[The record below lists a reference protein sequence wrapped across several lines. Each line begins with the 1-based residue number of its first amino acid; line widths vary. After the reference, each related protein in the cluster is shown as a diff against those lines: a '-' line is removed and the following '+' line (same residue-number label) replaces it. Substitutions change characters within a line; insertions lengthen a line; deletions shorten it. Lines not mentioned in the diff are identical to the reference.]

1 MEVRHAEISSS
12 APPLQVREEGRHG
25 VHSLSAYGGDSV
37 NRVALYSGTG
47 NINYQGTAAT
57 NGFVWVTG
65 GNNINVIYLHN
76 NRSSLSFRLEAGSTM
91 TQWPH
96 VFLPCA
102 KGDTWVAEITAPS
115 QTQAS
120 VIYFIPCIGG

>member
-1 MEVRHAEISSS
+1 M
-12 APPLQVREEGRHG
+12 LK
-25 VHSLSAYGGDSV
+25 SLVALLLSKFVKRSDTGFIASQPMAGDSA

-65 GNNINVIYLHN
+65 GNCVNIIYLHN
-76 NRSSLSFRLEAGSTM
+76 NRSGLSIRLEAENTM

-96 VFLPCA
+96 LFLPCA
-102 KGDTWVAEITAPS
+102 KGDTWAVDITAPS
-115 QTQAS
+115 QTQTTS
-120 VIYFIPCIGG
+120 IFFIPSIGG

>member
-1 MEVRHAEISSS
+1 MLKSVLALLLSKFVKRSDTSFMASQPMAGNS
-12 APPLQVREEGRHG
+12 A
-25 VHSLSAYGGDSV
+25 
-37 NRVALYSGTG
+37 NRVSLYSRTG
-47 NINYQGTAAT
+47 SINYQGTAAT

-102 KGDTWVAEITAPS
+102 KGDTWAAEITAPS
-115 QTQAS
+115 QTQAT
-120 VIYFIPCIGG
+120 VIYFIPSIGG

>member
-1 MEVRHAEISSS
+1 M
-12 APPLQVREEGRHG
+12 LK
-25 VHSLSAYGGDSV
+25 SLAALLLSKFVKRSDTSFIASQPMAGDSA
-37 NRVALYSGTG
+37 NRISLYSGTG

-65 GNNINVIYLHN
+65 GNNINVIYLYN

-102 KGDTWVAEITAPS
+102 KGDTWAAEITAPS
-115 QTQAS
+115 QTQAT
-120 VIYFIPCIGG
+120 VIYFIPSIGG